1 MSSAIGYLTGWLS
14 LDGLGMITVI
24 FSTRSQCM
32 AKIWEL
38 LDQAHYLIRIRHFE
52 EAQLILD
59 EILRMEPQNM
69 DAWDAYMRMCSTRG
83 DFEGLK
89 NHIRTIWATRVRD
102 DDYLQAMQRFL
113 LQRVDERMESV

>member
-1 MSSAIGYLTGWLS
+1 
-14 LDGLGMITVI
+14 
-24 FSTRSQCM
+24 M

-69 DAWDAYMRMCSTRG
+69 DAWDAYMRMCTTRG

-89 NHIRTIWATRVRD
+89 HHIRTIWATRVRD

-113 LQRVDERMESV
+113 LQRVDERMQGV

>member
-1 MSSAIGYLTGWLS
+1 
-14 LDGLGMITVI
+14 
-24 FSTRSQCM
+24 M

-38 LDQAHYLIRIRHFE
+38 LDQANLLIRVRHFQ

-59 EILRMEPQNM
+59 EILRLEPQNM
-69 DAWDAYMRMCSTRG
+69 DAWDAYMRMCSTHG

-113 LQRVDERMESV
+113 LQRVDDRMQSV